1 MMSPAE
7 KPRRNLTGAV
17 VPAVAAAA
25 LAAVVALVLVGQK
38 SGPRQVSTDCVL
50 TGAENMGGPISLVD
64 TNGARVT
71 QVDFKD
77 QPAIVYFGFT
87 HCPDACPTTMYAV
100 AQALREPGGYDIQP
114 ILITVDPARDTP
126 AVLKQYVHSGGFPSG
141 LVGLTGTQAQVDA
154 AATAFKVFH
163 QSRPIDGAPAN
174 AYNVDHSSLLYV
186 LDRQWRTRAVINSV
200 HASPGDIAQC
210 IAAGLERPS

>member
-25 LAAVVALVLVGQK
+25 LAAVLALVLVGQK
-38 SGPRQVSTDCVL
+38 NGQRQVSTDCVL
-50 TGAENMGGPISLVD
+50 QGSESMGGPISLVD

-71 QVDFKD
+71 ESDFKD
-77 QPAIVYFGFT
+77 QPSVVYFGFT
-87 HCPDACPTTMYAV
+87 HCPDACPTTMYSLAR
-100 AQALREPGGYDIQP
+100 ALQEPGGYDIQP

-126 AVLKQYVHSGGFPSG
+126 TVLKQYVHSGGFPAG
-141 LVGLTGTQAQVDA
+141 LVGLTGSQAQVDA
-154 AATAFKVFH
+154 AAAAFKAFH
-163 QSRPIDGAPAN
+163 QARPIEGAPAD

-186 LDRQWRTRAVINSV
+186 MDRHWRTRAIISSV
-200 HASPGDIAQC
+200 HATPADIAQC
-210 IAAGLERPS
+210 IAAGLERRG